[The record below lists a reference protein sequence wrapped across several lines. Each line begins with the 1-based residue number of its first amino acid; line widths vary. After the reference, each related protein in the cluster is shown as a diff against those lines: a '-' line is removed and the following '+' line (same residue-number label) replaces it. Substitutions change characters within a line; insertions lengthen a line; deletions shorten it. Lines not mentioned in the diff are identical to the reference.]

1 MKYIKHG
8 YRAHR
13 NMDACK
19 CTKSLFTLHNET
31 LSIWTHLL
39 ATIYFMY
46 QIKLVYLN
54 EGAYQEVKER
64 NNHYVLIAGLM
75 CCTFSMLTSTIY
87 HMFNSI
93 SRVVY
98 LRLLRVDL
106 MGIGIMIFGLAISLI
121 YTGFHNY

>member
-1 MKYIKHG
+1 
-8 YRAHR
+8 
-13 NMDACK
+13 
-19 CTKSLFTLHNET
+19 
-31 LSIWTHLL
+31 
-39 ATIYFMY
+39 MY